1 MKYSLAIL
9 TAVAASALAGCQQ
22 IPVGSVSEYKR
33 TTTVLG
39 VSSTANLYEIKAT
52 ERTIKAGSADFVL
65 SFPGFH
71 HQQSVKDLTLAK
83 SKEAPEAK
91 P

>member
-1 MKYSLAIL
+1 MKRTAIAIL
-9 TAVAASALAGCQQ
+9 LAATLCGCQQ
-22 IPVGSVSEYKR
+22 IPIGSVSEYKR

-39 VSSTANLYEIKAT
+39 VSSTANLYEIKTT

-83 SKEAPEAK
+83 SKDAPEAK